1 MATCDAT
8 VFNLSMLT
16 SDAWGALWSVILFHH
31 GLSWAYF
38 VSLAVVVCG
47 VVLYNTAGFATP
59 PADSVRRLSDSGKH
73 RPLPTS
79 VDDDGPE
86 PLPTQL

>member
-1 MATCDAT
+1 MAKCDAT

-38 VSLAVVVCG
+38 VSLAVTVCG

-59 PADSVRRLSDSGKH
+59 PADTLRAKH
-73 RPLPTS
+73 QRIPTTA
-79 VDDDGPE
+79 DDDTE
-86 PLPTQL
+86 ETPTRVGL